1 MSDQDLATML
11 NESGFTDRL
20 TVLNLKELLYELYR
34 PDIIFEEDE
43 LDEYKDAA
51 HLLMEYYGMEG
62 EDFTAD

>member
-1 MSDQDLATML
+1 
-11 NESGFTDRL
+11 
-20 TVLNLKELLYELYR
+20 LYELYR
-34 PDIIFEEDE
+34 PDMFFEYDE